1 MGCTGYKSTV
11 GIVGGVILDRD
22 VARPQFLSQK
32 TDAAAVTA
40 SHPLKIIPL
49 KLFCNHAIRK
59 SNFFLI
65 IFKSFIC
72 TSSEIIEVQ
81 FWWI

>member
-1 MGCTGYKSTV
+1 MCQES
-11 GIVGGVILDRD
+11 VGGVILDRD

-65 IFKSFIC
+65 LLKVSYVKVRKS
-72 TSSEIIEVQ
+72 
-81 FWWI
+81 